1 MSRERT
7 SRAGGDSRMSDSAG
21 ASRQRRIADQI
32 QRELAELIRLEV
44 RDPRVGLVTLTG
56 VELSRDQSHAKVFF
70 TTLGPGS
77 AAEGAREGLQH
88 AAGFLRSEL
97 ARRLTTRK
105 VPELHFAYDES
116 VERGMRLSKLIDEAV
131 NPAPKPAAR
140 KPRARKAR

>member
-1 MSRERT
+1 VASEAR
-7 SRAGGDSRMSDSAG
+7 G
-21 ASRQRRIADQI
+21 ARIADQI
-32 QRELAELIRLEV
+32 QRELAELIRTEV

-70 TTLGPGS
+70 TVLGADGEE
-77 AAEGAREGLQH
+77 ALEGLGR

-116 VERGMRLSKLIDEAV
+116 VERGVRLSRLIDEAV
-131 NPAPKPAAR
+131 KPTPVAKPARGKAAAKPTAR
-140 KPRARKAR
+140 KPRSTKG